1 MEPNRVSISTKGA
14 YSLLDLLKVAKK
26 NPEMNKVGA
35 IATFTGIV
43 KEYTSRGEVQK
54 LIIETHPQEAIK
66 ALTRISTELC
76 ASQRIIDVF
85 IHHFTGE
92 FDVGEDLV
100 YVIVTGKSRKDV
112 FHTLKLAVE
121 RYKKEAAIWKKEYLK
136 NGAAYWVAN

>member
-1 MEPNRVSISTKGA
+1 
-14 YSLLDLLKVAKK
+14 
-26 NPEMNKVGA
+26 MNKVGA

-43 KEYTSRGEVQK
+43 KEYTSKGEVQK

-66 ALTRISTELC
+66 ALTRISTELR
-76 ASQRIIDVF
+76 ASQGIIDVF

-136 NGAAYWVAN
+136 NGASYWVAN